1 MNYRAAPDADK
12 TMKAGR
18 MNIGIL
24 VGLLAVTPVTADDDR
39 GAIEIAR
46 ALHAQLSSAS
56 EAPQVARIAGE
67 LGPIIDAARKTLKLE
82 ELEILRDLLG
92 SMEARSGQIL
102 ADTERKTGQ
111 SEAALERLYRSQA
124 WDDLSFAEASFIYW
138 SAWVA
143 LEIARQSPSGRDR
156 ILARARK
163 GFQTASLQLFRP
175 QLFYGGWLGIGYV
188 DLELGHTVRAREI
201 FAKLDEAVSALPDSP
216 VKEAVSME
224 LLLQELR
231 MGDITAVGISK
242 EINADQARMLR
253 RELFTLLELSRVEDK
268 HDQAI
273 ARHLRAL
280 IKAGR
285 MDQSL
290 LENIMAYTREVAAID
305 VNPWSTLA
313 AAEFRLLH
321 KDYRKALQKY
331 EAFFQE
337 FIPQQG
343 INLDGFRYRRAFAAY
358 KAGSYQTAIGILEKL
373 GRRKGLAP
381 EIDKASAK
389 LLYTVHLAL
398 ALRDSHKTSRKSL
411 HSAATRF
418 VDKNPDD
425 PEADQAR
432 LLVAQTSQSADSALE
447 TLRQIRSATEF
458 NGAVERTS
466 FNFLAREFSARITSA
481 PTEMAA
487 DLARQGVEAFRKLP
501 ESNRKNPRN
510 IALLLRMRALV
521 EPEPDELINSLE
533 FLDNLKNYEVEEQEE
548 LVAAYPDEMIRSL
561 GFIIIKGDRDANIN
575 HALSWSRLRLYDR
588 LDDWSRLTKLMRTL
602 NEGNSPG
609 LPLELIYPW
618 IAERE
623 DILQRLE
630 LAQIVH
636 PAAAALPDIDRRFYR
651 FIIENLLSI
660 NNREAAHEKALAFT
674 REHPISGDAWRL
686 LARTAELTGD
696 PFTADKAWS
705 VITDKVLPTSDIW
718 WEGMLNRVRIRS
730 GSTRPEQACP
740 LLEQL
745 QHRAGHLPESQ
756 KTTYET
762 ILEDTQCRRINSPV

>member
-1 MNYRAAPDADK
+1 
-12 TMKAGR
+12 MKAGR
-18 MNIGIL
+18 MIVSIL
-24 VGLLAVTPVTADDDR
+24 VLLMAVTPVAATDKGNAV
-39 GAIEIAR
+39 ELVR
-46 ALHAQLSSAS
+46 ALHAQLGTTS
-56 EAPQVARIAGE
+56 EAPHVARIAGE
-67 LGPIIDAARKTLKLE
+67 LGPIIDSARKTLKLE
-82 ELEILRDLLG
+82 ELETLQELIG
-92 SMEARSGQIL
+92 AMEIRSGQIL
-102 ADTERKTGQ
+102 TAAEHKTGQ

-138 SAWVA
+138 SAWID
-143 LEIARQSPSGRDR
+143 LEVARQSLSGRDR

-188 DLELGHTVRAREI
+188 DLELGHTARARQI
-201 FAKLDEAVSALPDSP
+201 FKKLDEAVSALPASP

-231 MGDITAVGISK
+231 MGDVTAAGISM
-242 EINADQARMLR
+242 EIDAEQARMLR
-253 RELFTLLELSRVEDK
+253 RELFALLERSRVEGK

-273 ARHLRAL
+273 AQHLRLL

-290 LENIMAYTREVAAID
+290 LENIMTYAREVAAID
-305 VNPWSTLA
+305 VDPWSTLA

-321 KDYRKALQKY
+321 NDYQKAVQKY
-331 EAFFQE
+331 EAFFKE
-337 FIPQQG
+337 FVPQQG
-343 INLDGFRYRRAFAAY
+343 INLDGFSYRRAFAAY

-398 ALRDSHKTSRKSL
+398 ALRDSHKTSHKSL
-411 HSAATRF
+411 HSAAKRF

-425 PEADQAR
+425 PDADQAR
-432 LLVAQTSQSADSALE
+432 LLIAQTSQSADSALE
-447 TLRQIRSATEF
+447 TLRRIRSTTEF
-458 NGAVERTS
+458 KGAVERTS
-466 FNFLAREFSARITSA
+466 FNFLAREFSFRITSA
-481 PTEMAA
+481 STEAAA

-501 ESNRKNPRN
+501 ESDRTNPRN
-510 IALLLRMRALV
+510 IALLLQMRALV

-533 FLDNLKNYEVEEQEE
+533 FLDNLRNYEVEEQED

-561 GFIIIKGDRDANIN
+561 GLIVIKGGRDANIN
-575 HALSWSRLRLYDR
+575 HALSWSRIRLYDR
-588 LDDWSRLTKLMRTL
+588 LDDWSRLTELMRTL
-602 NEGNSPG
+602 NGGNSPG

-618 IAERE
+618 IAGRE

-630 LAQIVH
+630 LAQIAH

-651 FIIENLLSI
+651 LIVESLLSV
-660 NNREAAHEKALAFT
+660 NNREAAREKALVFT
-674 REHPISGDAWRL
+674 REHPSSGDAWRL
-686 LARTAELTGD
+686 LARAAELTGD
-696 PFTADKAWS
+696 PFAADKAWS

-745 QHRAGHLPESQ
+745 QHRAGHLPENQ
-756 KTTYET
+756 KTAYET

>member
-1 MNYRAAPDADK
+1 M
-12 TMKAGR
+12 
-18 MNIGIL
+18 I
-24 VGLLAVTPVTADDDR
+24 AVTPAIATDNR
-39 GAIEIAR
+39 NAIELVR
-46 ALHAQLSSAS
+46 ALHAQLGTAS
-56 EAPQVARIAGE
+56 EASHVARIAGE
-67 LGPIIDAARKTLKLE
+67 LGPVIDGARKTLKLE
-82 ELEILRDLLG
+82 ELESLRELLG
-92 SMEARSGQIL
+92 AMEIMSGQIL
-102 ADTERKTGQ
+102 TATERETGQ
-111 SEAALERLYRSQA
+111 GEAALERLYRSQA

-138 SAWVA
+138 SAWID
-143 LEIARQSPSGRDR
+143 LEIARQSLSGRDR

-188 DLELGHTVRAREI
+188 DLELGHTARARQI
-201 FAKLDEAVSALPDSP
+201 FKKLDEAVSALPDSP

-231 MGDITAVGISK
+231 MGDVTAAGIGK
-242 EINADQARMLR
+242 EIDADQARMLR
-253 RELFTLLELSRVEDK
+253 TELFALLERSRVEGK
-268 HDQAI
+268 HEQAI

-290 LENIMAYTREVAAID
+290 LENIMAYAREVAAID
-305 VNPWSTLA
+305 VDPWSTLA

-321 KDYRKALQKY
+321 NDYQKAVQKY
-331 EAFFQE
+331 EAFFKE

-343 INLDGFRYRRAFAAY
+343 INVDAFRYHWAFAAY
-358 KAGSYQTAIGILEKL
+358 RDGSYQVALGILEKL

-381 EIDKASAK
+381 EIDKATAK

-398 ALRDSHKTSRKSL
+398 ALGDSHKASHKSL
-411 HSAATRF
+411 HSAAKRF
-418 VDKNPDD
+418 VDKNPGD

-432 LLVAQTSQSADSALE
+432 LLVAQTSQNAGVALE

-466 FNFLAREFSARITSA
+466 FNFIAREFSARITSA
-481 PTEMAA
+481 QTEAA
-487 DLARQGVEAFRKLP
+487 AGLARQGLDAFRKLP
-501 ESNRKNPRN
+501 GPDRTNPRN
-510 IALLLRMRALV
+510 IALLLQMRALA
-521 EPEPDELINSLE
+521 EPDPDKLVNSLK
-533 FLDNLKNYEVEEQEE
+533 FLDNLKDHDMEEQEE

-561 GFIIIKGDRDANIN
+561 GFIIIKGDRDADIRQ
-575 HALSWSRLRLYDR
+575 AMSWSLLRLYDR
-588 LDDWSRLTKLMRTL
+588 LDDWSKLTEMMHVL
-602 NEGNSPG
+602 NEGNSAG

-618 IAERE
+618 IAGRE
-623 DILQRLE
+623 DIRQQLE
-630 LAQIVH
+630 LAQIAH

-651 FIIENLLSI
+651 LIIENLLSI
-660 NNREAAHEKALAFT
+660 NNREAARAKALAFT
-674 REHPISGDAWRL
+674 REHPGSGDAWRL
-686 LARTAELTGD
+686 LARAAELAGD
-696 PFTADKAWS
+696 PFAADKAWS

-740 LLEQL
+740 LLELL
-745 QHRAGHLPESQ
+745 QRRAGQLPESQ

-762 ILEDTQCRRINSPV
+762 ILEDTQCRGIDPPI